1 MSEHRER
8 AWRRPG
14 RAGRPGQPTR
24 RRAPSVARPLAVGL
38 TALAAAACGG
48 DRLGDPSDP
57 ASTEPAP
64 DSFTVA
70 LRTSEGEVVMR
81 LHRDWSPAGVDRV
94 YHLAGTGFWD
104 GARIY
109 RVNPRYAQF
118 GYSGRP
124 ALDSLWIAAGLA
136 DEPARASNVR
146 GSVSFARGGPN
157 SRSAILFIN
166 RDDNSDLD
174 EMPWRGVPGF
184 PPVGRIERGM
194 EVVDALYDGYG
205 DDPLEWEDSIAAL
218 GNAFLDRRYPE
229 LDSIIDVRIVE
240 QWR

>member
-118 GYSGRP
+118 GYTGRP
-124 ALDSLWIAAGLA
+124 EVDARWVGAGLP
-136 DEPARASNVR
+136 DEPPRASNER
-146 GSVSFARGGPN
+146 GTVSFARGGPE
-157 SRSAILFIN
+157 SRSVILFVNRSDN
-166 RDDNSDLD
+166 RDLD
-174 EMPWRGVPGF
+174 AIEWRGVLGF
-184 PPVGRIERGM
+184 PPVGRVTSGM
-194 EVVDALYDGYG
+194 EVVDALHGGYE
-205 DDPLEWEDSIAAL
+205 DEPVLFEDSIAAL
-218 GNAFLDRRYPE
+218 GNAFLDRRFPL
-229 LDSIIDVRIVE
+229 LDSIVGVRIVE
-240 QWR
+240 DWR